1 MTSSAVNSIGLDGA
15 PIVASLNCMSKHNGV
30 KEFQAWVAAGKPMSE
45 PDPARERVLD
55 AMHEIYETL
64 GSHEH
69 TPELASHIAALEERG
84 ELAAWMEKMARM
96 KIADES

>member
-1 MTSSAVNSIGLDGA
+1 MTSLCGHTICLDGA
-15 PIVASLNCMSKHNGV
+15 SIVASLNCMSKHNGAR
-30 KEFQAWVAAGKPMSE
+30 EYMAWVAAGKPMSE